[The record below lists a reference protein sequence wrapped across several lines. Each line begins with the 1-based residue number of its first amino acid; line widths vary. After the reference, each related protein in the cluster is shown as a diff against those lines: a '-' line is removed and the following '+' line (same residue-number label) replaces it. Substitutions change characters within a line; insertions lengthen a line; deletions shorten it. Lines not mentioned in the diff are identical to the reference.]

1 MTTACNK
8 EELSENHYKRDLSSG
23 RIRIPNYQRDY
34 AWKDKNFRDLWEDLE
49 EAIEYNKKGQGHFI
63 GTMVVAKNEDNKKL
77 YDIIDGQQ
85 RTTTIFMLLHV
96 LANEQNEKD
105 KQETRKYL
113 YQKGELK
120 LEVAPQNQSF
130 FKALLEAA
138 EKGNISHCEKDAD
151 TEGKQNL
158 FEVLKAILDKVSKL
172 NKEEANERLEALL
185 EMVLMRLEEP
195 DPGRAIRTFQSVN
208 DRGVPLLLLDK
219 LKSLFI
225 YYSNTF
231 CDGKRGLDQ
240 FINDHFGEIFKIFAK
255 IKKSNHISSVGGFDE
270 GDIFRYHAGSQK
282 FDGIEFLGHYE
293 TSTENTYE
301 KLKDELKEIKKSKL
315 KSFIQSYVSDLKNF
329 YQAFLD
335 LLSEIDTNPTT
346 LKAMLINTINPLFFN
361 SLIRL
366 KINNELDDEAMKLFA
381 KTDIVFFKA
390 GKKMRTTAYNLIEEY
405 LEKGKEGLKSKMIA
419 QCRNHIESA
428 SWNLVNNA
436 SNSSCFHYIFFEKN
450 CHEMGLV
457 DLKKLIPGKQFSQQ
471 KEHII
476 PINLLEQRSNNKIR
490 DLGFENKEDL
500 RAYID
505 TYGNLISLEK
515 SLNLKASDKD
525 LYGKDEIYKNSAI
538 AFNRRFNVKGFN
550 KKALIKRN
558 DEMQEWLINTFFKD
572 FAAH

>member
-1 MTTACNK
+1 
-8 EELSENHYKRDLSSG
+8 
-23 RIRIPNYQRDY
+23 
-34 AWKDKNFRDLWEDLE
+34 
-49 EAIEYNKKGQGHFI
+49 
-63 GTMVVAKNEDNKKL
+63 MVVAKNDKKL

-96 LANEQNEKD
+96 LANEQNEEY

-113 YQKGELK
+113 YQKGGLR
-120 LEVAPQNQSF
+120 LEVAPENQSF

-172 NKEEANERLEALL
+172 NKEEVNERLEALL

-219 LKSLFI
+219 LKSLLI

-231 CDGKRGLDQ
+231 YDGKRGLDQ

-255 IKKSNHISSVGGFDE
+255 IKKSNHISSVGGPDE
-270 GDIFRYHAGSQK
+270 GDIFRYHVGSQK
-282 FDGIEFLGHYE
+282 FDGIEFLGYYR
-293 TSTENTYE
+293 TKTEDTYE
-301 KLKDELKEIKKSKL
+301 QLKDKLKEIGKSKL
-315 KSFIQSYVSDLKNF
+315 KNFIRSYVSDLKNF

-335 LLSEIDTNPTT
+335 LLSEIDTNTT
-346 LKAMLINTINPLFFN
+346 TFKAMLINKINPYFFN

-366 KINNELDDEAMKLFA
+366 KINNELDDETLRLFA

-390 GKKMRTTAYNLIEEY
+390 GKEIRSKAYNLIHEY
-405 LEKGKEGLKSKMIA
+405 LQKGKEGLKSEMIA
-419 QCRNHIESA
+419 QCRNDIESA
-428 SWNLVNNA
+428 SWKLVKNA
-436 SNSSCFHYIFFEKN
+436 PNPSCFHYVFFEEN
-450 CHEMGLV
+450 CHEMSFA
-457 DLKKLIPGKQFSQQ
+457 DLKKLIPGKQLSQQ
-471 KEHII
+471 EEHII
-476 PINLLEQRSNNKIR
+476 PINLLTQRFNNKIR
-490 DLGFENKEDL
+490 DLGFEDKKDLEDH
-500 RAYID
+500 IN

-525 LYGKDEIYKNSAI
+525 LYGKDEIYKESRI
-538 AFNRRFNVKGFN
+538 PFNRRFNVKGFN

-558 DEMQEWLINTFFKD
+558 DEMREWLTNTFFKD

>member
-1 MTTACNK
+1 
-8 EELSENHYKRDLSSG
+8 
-23 RIRIPNYQRDY
+23 
-34 AWKDKNFRDLWEDLE
+34 
-49 EAIEYNKKGQGHFI
+49 
-63 GTMVVAKNEDNKKL
+63 
-77 YDIIDGQQ
+77 
-85 RTTTIFMLLHV
+85 MLLHV

-172 NKEEANERLEALL
+172 NKEEVNERLEALL

-219 LKSLFI
+219 LKSLLI

-231 CDGKRGLDQ
+231 CDGKMGLDQ

-255 IKKSNHISSVGGFDE
+255 IKKSNHIFSVGDSKFDE

-282 FDGIEFLGHYE
+282 FDGIEFSRHYE
-293 TSTENTYE
+293 TSTDNAYE
-301 KLKDELKEIKKSKL
+301 KLKDELKKVKVEKDKL
-315 KSFIQSYVSDLKNF
+315 ENFIQSYVSDLKNF

-335 LLSEIDTNPTT
+335 LLSEIDTNQTT
-346 LKAMLINTINPLFFN
+346 FKAMLINNINTSFFN

-366 KINNELDDEAMKLFA
+366 KINNELDDETMKLFA
-381 KTDIVFFKA
+381 KTDIVFFKVGNA
-390 GKKMRTTAYNLIEEY
+390 RADAYNLINEY
-405 LEKGKEGLKSKMIA
+405 LQKGKEGLKSKMIA
-419 QCRNHIESA
+419 QCRNDIEQT
-428 SWNLVNNA
+428 SWRLVKNA
-436 SNSSCFHYIFFEKN
+436 SDLSCFHYIFFEKN
-450 CHEMGLV
+450 CQEMGLA
-457 DLKKLIPGKQFSQQ
+457 DLKKLIRWEQLSQE

-476 PINLLEQRSNNKIR
+476 PINLLKLDNEIEIQK
-490 DLGFENKEDL
+490 LGFESKKDL
-500 RAYID
+500 ENYIH
-505 TYGNLISLEK
+505 TYGNLISLEN
-515 SLNLKASDKD
+515 SFNSKASDKD
-525 LYGKDEIYKNSAI
+525 LYGKDEIYKNSEI
-538 AFNRRFNVKGFN
+538 PFNRRFDVKGFN
-550 KKALIKRN
+550 KKALIARN
-558 DEMQEWLINTFFKD
+558 DEM
-572 FAAH
+572 

>member
-1 MTTACNK
+1 MKTTIK
-8 EELSENHYKRDLSSG
+8 EIFQAEGYS
-23 RIRIPNYQRDY
+23 IPNYQRDY

-49 EAIEYNKKGQGHFI
+49 EAIEYNKKGYGHFI

-85 RTTTIFMLLHV
+85 QTTTIFMLLHV
-96 LANEQNEKD
+96 LANKQNEED

-130 FKALLEAA
+130 FKTLLEAA

-172 NKEEANERLEALL
+172 NKEEANERLEVLL

-219 LKSLFI
+219 LKSLLI

-270 GDIFRYHAGSQK
+270 GDIFRYHAGSQR

-293 TSTENTYE
+293 ASTDKTYE
-301 KLKDELKEIKKSKL
+301 KLKDELKKIKKSEL
-315 KSFIQSYVSDLKNF
+315 ENFIQSYVSDLKNF

-346 LKAMLINTINPLFFN
+346 LKVMLINKINPRFFN

-366 KINNELDDEAMKLFA
+366 KINNELDDETLRLFA
-381 KTDIVFFKA
+381 KTDIVLFKA
-390 GKKMRTTAYNLIEEY
+390 GRDMKSAAYNLINAY
-405 LEKGKEGLKSKMIA
+405 LKKGKEGLKSEMIA
-419 QCRNHIESA
+419 QCRNDIEQA
-428 SWNLVNNA
+428 SLKLVKNA

-450 CHEMGLV
+450 CQEMGLA
-457 DLKKLIPGKQFSQQ
+457 DLKKLIPRKQFSQE

-476 PINLLEQRSNNKIR
+476 PINLLELDNEIEIQK
-490 DLGFENKEDL
+490 LGFEDEKDL
-500 RAYID
+500 EAYID
-505 TYGNLISLEK
+505 TYGNLISLE
-515 SLNLKASDKD
+515 SPLNSKAKDKD
-525 LYGKDEIYKNSAI
+525 LYEKDEIYKSSEI
-538 AFNRRFNVKGFN
+538 PFNRRFNVKGFN
-550 KKALIKRN
+550 KKVLIERN
-558 DEMQEWLINTFFKD
+558 NAMREWLIDTFFKD
-572 FAAH
+572 FATH

>member
-1 MTTACNK
+1 
-8 EELSENHYKRDLSSG
+8 
-23 RIRIPNYQRDY
+23 
-34 AWKDKNFRDLWEDLE
+34 
-49 EAIEYNKKGQGHFI
+49 
-63 GTMVVAKNEDNKKL
+63 MVVAKNEDNKKL

-96 LANEQNEKD
+96 LANKQNEKD

-172 NKEEANERLEALL
+172 NKEEVNEHLETLL
-185 EMVLMRLEEP
+185 EMVLMRLEGP

-219 LKSLFI
+219 LKSLLI

-255 IKKSNHISSVGGFDE
+255 IKKSNHISSVGGPNE

-282 FDGIEFLGHYE
+282 FDGIEFLGHYK

-301 KLKDELKEIKKSKL
+301 KLKDKLKEVRKGGKL

-329 YQAFLD
+329 YQAFFD
-335 LLSEIDTNPTT
+335 LLSKIDTNPTT
-346 LKAMLINTINPLFFN
+346 FKVMLINTINPIFFN

-366 KINNELDDEAMKLFA
+366 KINNELDDETMRLFA
-381 KTDIVFFKA
+381 KTDIMFFKVGRDRA
-390 GKKMRTTAYNLIEEY
+390 NAYNLIHEY
-405 LEKGKEGLKSKMIA
+405 LQKGKEGLKSKMIA
-419 QCRNHIESA
+419 QCRNDIELA
-428 SWNLVNNA
+428 SWKLVKNA
-436 SNSSCFHYIFFEKN
+436 FNSSCFHYIFFEKN
-450 CHEMGLV
+450 CQKMGLA
-457 DLKKLIPGKQFSQQ
+457 DLKKLIREKQFSQE

-476 PINLLEQRSNNKIR
+476 PINLLKLDNEIEIQK
-490 DLGFENKEDL
+490 LGFEGKKDLED
-500 RAYID
+500 YIE
-505 TYGNLISLEK
+505 TYGNLISLEN
-515 SLNLKASDKD
+515 SLNRKASDKD
-525 LYGKDEIYKNSAI
+525 LYGKDAIYKESRI
-538 AFNRRFNVKGFN
+538 PFNRRFNAKGFN
-550 KKALIKRN
+550 KKALIARN
-558 DEMQEWLINTFFKD
+558 DEMREWLINTFFKD
-572 FAAH
+572 FATQ

>member
-1 MTTACNK
+1 MKTTIK
-8 EELSENHYKRDLSSG
+8 EIFQAEGYS
-23 RIRIPNYQRDY
+23 IPNYQRDY

-96 LANEQNEKD
+96 LASEQNEKD

-113 YQKGELK
+113 YQKGGLK

-172 NKEEANERLEALL
+172 NKEEVNERLEALL
-185 EMVLMRLEEP
+185 EMVLMWLEEP

-219 LKSLFI
+219 LKSLLI

-231 CDGKRGLDQ
+231 CDGKRGIDQ

-255 IKKSNHISSVGGFDE
+255 IKKSDHIFSVGGPNFDE

-282 FDGIEFLGHYE
+282 FDGIEFLGYYK
-293 TSTENTYE
+293 TSTENTYKE
-301 KLKDELKEIKKSKL
+301 LKDGLKKVEKDELED
-315 KSFIQSYVSDLKNF
+315 FIRSYVSDLKNF

-335 LLSEIDTNPTT
+335 LLSEIGTNPTT
-346 LKAMLINTINPLFFN
+346 FKVMLINTINPSFFN

-366 KINNELDDEAMKLFA
+366 KINNELDDETLRLFA
-381 KTDIVFFKA
+381 KTYILLSKGRKGMGSV
-390 GKKMRTTAYNLIEEY
+390 AYNLINEY

-419 QCRNHIESA
+419 QCRNDIEIESA
-428 SWNLVNNA
+428 SWKLVKNA
-436 SNSSCFHYIFFEKN
+436 FDRSYSSCLHYVFFEKN
-450 CHEMGLV
+450 CQEMGLA
-457 DLKKLIPGKQFSQQ
+457 DLKKLIPGKQFSQE

-476 PINLLEQRSNNKIR
+476 PINLLEQRPYNKIR
-490 DLGFENKEDL
+490 DLGFEGKKDLED
-500 RAYID
+500 YID
-505 TYGNLISLEK
+505 TYGNLISLEGP
-515 SLNLKASDKD
+515 LNSQASDKD
-525 LYGKDEIYKNSAI
+525 LYGKDEIYKSSEI
-538 AFNRRFNVKGFN
+538 PFNRRFNVKGFN

-558 DEMQEWLINTFFKD
+558 DEMREWLINTFFKD
-572 FAAH
+572 FATQ

>member
-1 MTTACNK
+1 M
-8 EELSENHYKRDLSSG
+8 
-23 RIRIPNYQRDY
+23 
-34 AWKDKNFRDLWEDLE
+34 
-49 EAIEYNKKGQGHFI
+49 
-63 GTMVVAKNEDNKKL
+63 

-85 RTTTIFMLLHV
+85 RTTTIFMLLYV
-96 LANEQNEKD
+96 LTNEQNEKD

-120 LEVAPQNQSF
+120 LEVASQNQSF

-138 EKGNISHCEKDAD
+138 EKRNISHCEKDAD

-172 NKEEANERLEALL
+172 NKEEVNERLETLL

-219 LKSLFI
+219 LKSLLI

-270 GDIFRYHAGSQK
+270 GSIFRYHARSQK
-282 FDGIEFLGHYE
+282 FDEIKFLGHHE
-293 TSTENTYE
+293 ASTDNTYE
-301 KLKDELKEIKKSKL
+301 QLKDELKEIKKRKSKL
-315 KSFIQSYVSDLKNF
+315 KNFIQSYFSDLKNF

-346 LKAMLINTINPLFFN
+346 FKVMLIDKINPSFFN

-366 KINNELDDEAMKLFA
+366 KINNELDDETLRLFA
-381 KTDIVFFKA
+381 KTDIVFFKVGRDRA
-390 GKKMRTTAYNLIEEY
+390 NAYNLINEY
-405 LEKGKEGLKSKMIA
+405 LQKGKEGLKSKMIA
-419 QCRNHIESA
+419 QCRNDIEQA
-428 SWNLVNNA
+428 SWKLVKNA
-436 SNSSCFHYIFFEKN
+436 SDSSCFHYVFFEKN
-450 CHEMGLV
+450 CQEIGIA
-457 DLKKLIPGKQFSQQ
+457 DLKKMIREKQFFQQ

-476 PINLLEQRSNNKIR
+476 PINLLKLDNEIEIQK
-490 DLGFENKEDL
+490 LGFEDKKDL
-500 RAYID
+500 NDYIG
-505 TYGNLISLEK
+505 TYGNLISLERP
-515 SLNLKASDKD
+515 LNSQASDKD
-525 LYGKDEIYKNSAI
+525 LYGKDEIYKSSEI
-538 AFNRRFNVKGFN
+538 PFNRRFNVKGFN
-550 KKALIKRN
+550 KKVLTARN
-558 DEMQEWLINTFFKD
+558 DEMREWLINTFFKD

>member
-1 MTTACNK
+1 
-8 EELSENHYKRDLSSG
+8 
-23 RIRIPNYQRDY
+23 
-34 AWKDKNFRDLWEDLE
+34 
-49 EAIEYNKKGQGHFI
+49 
-63 GTMVVAKNEDNKKL
+63 MVVAKNEDNKKL

-85 RTTTIFMLLHV
+85 RTTTIFMLLHA

-105 KQETRKYL
+105 KQEIRKYL

-172 NKEEANERLEALL
+172 NKEEVNERLEALL

-195 DPGRAIRTFQSVN
+195 DLGRAIRTFQSVN

-219 LKSLFI
+219 LKSLLI

-255 IKKSNHISSVGGFDE
+255 IKKSNHISSVGGPNE

-282 FDGIEFLGHYE
+282 FDGIDFLWHYK
-293 TSTENTYE
+293 TSTDNTYE
-301 KLKDELKEIKKSKL
+301 QLKDELKGIKKSESKL

-346 LKAMLINTINPLFFN
+346 FKAMLINKINPFFFN

-366 KINNELDDEAMKLFA
+366 KINNELDDETMRLFA
-381 KTDIVFFKA
+381 KTDIVFFKV
-390 GKKMRTTAYNLIEEY
+390 GRIEQMPTT
-405 LEKGKEGLKSKMIA
+405 
-419 QCRNHIESA
+419 
-428 SWNLVNNA
+428 
-436 SNSSCFHYIFFEKN
+436 
-450 CHEMGLV
+450 
-457 DLKKLIPGKQFSQQ
+457 
-471 KEHII
+471 
-476 PINLLEQRSNNKIR
+476 
-490 DLGFENKEDL
+490 
-500 RAYID
+500 
-505 TYGNLISLEK
+505 
-515 SLNLKASDKD
+515 
-525 LYGKDEIYKNSAI
+525 
-538 AFNRRFNVKGFN
+538 
-550 KKALIKRN
+550 
-558 DEMQEWLINTFFKD
+558 
-572 FAAH
+572 

>member
-1 MTTACNK
+1 
-8 EELSENHYKRDLSSG
+8 
-23 RIRIPNYQRDY
+23 
-34 AWKDKNFRDLWEDLE
+34 
-49 EAIEYNKKGQGHFI
+49 
-63 GTMVVAKNEDNKKL
+63 
-77 YDIIDGQQ
+77 
-85 RTTTIFMLLHV
+85 MLLHV
-96 LANEQNEKD
+96 LASEQNEKD

-172 NKEEANERLEALL
+172 NKEEVNERLETLL
-185 EMVLMRLEEP
+185 EMVLMRFEEP

-208 DRGVPLLLLDK
+208 DRGVPLLFLDK
-219 LKSLFI
+219 LKSLLI

-255 IKKSNHISSVGGFDE
+255 IKKSNHIFSVGGSNFDE

-282 FDGIEFLGHYE
+282 FDGIDFLGHYK
-293 TSTENTYE
+293 TSTDNTYE
-301 KLKDELKEIKKSKL
+301 QLKDELKGIKKSESKL

-346 LKAMLINTINPLFFN
+346 FKAMLINKINPRFFN

-366 KINNELDDEAMKLFA
+366 KINNEPDDETLRLFA
-381 KTDIVFFKA
+381 KTDIVFFKV
-390 GKKMRTTAYNLIEEY
+390 GRDMRATACNLINEY
-405 LEKGKEGLKSKMIA
+405 LQKGKEGLKSKMIA
-419 QCRNHIESA
+419 QCRNDIELA
-428 SWNLVNNA
+428 SWKLVKNA
-436 SNSSCFHYIFFEKN
+436 FNSSCFHYVFFEKN
-450 CHEMGLV
+450 CQEMGFA
-457 DLKKLIPGKQFSQQ
+457 DLKKLIPEKQFSQQ
-471 KEHII
+471 KERII
-476 PINLLEQRSNNKIR
+476 PINLLKLDNEIEIQK
-490 DLGFENKEDL
+490 LGFEGKEDL

-505 TYGNLISLEK
+505 TYGNLIFLEGQ
-515 SLNLKASDKD
+515 LNSQASDKD
-525 LYGKDEIYKNSAI
+525 LYGKDEIYKSSEI
-538 AFNRRFNVKGFN
+538 PFNRRFDVKGFN
-550 KKALIKRN
+550 KKALIKKN
-558 DEMQEWLINTFFKD
+558 DEMREWLINTFFKD
-572 FAAH
+572 FATH

>member
-1 MTTACNK
+1 MKTTIK
-8 EELSENHYKRDLSSG
+8 EIFQAEGYS
-23 RIRIPNYQRDY
+23 IPNYQRDY

-405 LEKGKEGLKSKMIA
+405 LEKDKEGLKSKMIA

>member
-1 MTTACNK
+1 MKTTIK
-8 EELSENHYKRDLSSG
+8 EIFQEKGYS
-23 RIRIPNYQRDY
+23 IPNYQRDY

-49 EAIEYNKKGQGHFI
+49 EAIEYNKKGHRHFI

-96 LANEQNEKD
+96 LASKQNEKD

-130 FKALLEAA
+130 FKTLLEAA

-158 FEVLKAILDKVSKL
+158 FEVLKAILDKVSEL
-172 NKEEANERLEALL
+172 SEEGVNERLEVLL
-185 EMVLMRLEEP
+185 KMVLMRLEEP

-219 LKSLFI
+219 LKSLLI

-231 CDGKRGLDQ
+231 CDGEKGLDQ

-255 IKKSNHISSVGGFDE
+255 IKKSNHISSVVGSNFNE
-270 GDIFRYHAGSQK
+270 GDIFRYHAGSQR

-293 TSTENTYE
+293 ASTDNTYE
-301 KLKDELKEIKKSKL
+301 KLKAELKKIRSTKSTL
-315 KSFIQSYVSDLKNF
+315 ESFIQSYVSDLKNF

-346 LKAMLINTINPLFFN
+346 LKVMLINRINPLFFN

-366 KINNELDDEAMKLFA
+366 KINNELDDETLKLFA
-381 KTDIVFFKA
+381 KTDIVLFKA
-390 GKKMRTTAYNLIEEY
+390 TRYRKAAAYDLINAY
-405 LEKGKEGLKSKMIA
+405 LKKGKERLKSEMIA
-419 QCRNHIESA
+419 QCRNDIGLAFWQS
-428 SWNLVNNA
+428 VNNA
-436 SNSSCFHYIFFEKN
+436 SNPSCFHYVFFEKN
-450 CHEMGLV
+450 CQEMGLA

-476 PINLLEQRSNNKIR
+476 PINLLELDNEIEIQK
-490 DLGFENKEDL
+490 LGFEDKKDL
-500 RAYID
+500 EVYID
-505 TYGNLISLEK
+505 TYGNLISLE
-515 SLNLKASDKD
+515 SPLNPKASDKD
-525 LYGKDEIYKNSAI
+525 LYEKDEIYKSSEI
-538 AFNRRFNVKGFN
+538 PFNRRFNVKGFN
-550 KKALIKRN
+550 KKVLIERN
-558 DEMQEWLINTFFKD
+558 DEMREWLIDTFFKD

>member
-1 MTTACNK
+1 MKTTIK
-8 EELSENHYKRDLSSG
+8 EIFLEEGYS
-23 RIRIPNYQRDY
+23 IPNYQRDY

-96 LANEQNEKD
+96 LANKQNEED

-130 FKALLEAA
+130 FKTLLEAA
-138 EKGNISHCEKDAD
+138 EKENISHCEKDAD

-185 EMVLMRLEEP
+185 KMVLMRLEEP

-219 LKSLFI
+219 LKSLLI

-231 CDGKRGLDQ
+231 CDGKMGLDQ

-255 IKKSNHISSVGGFDE
+255 IKKSDHISSVGGFDE
-270 GDIFRYHAGSQK
+270 GDIFRYHAGSQR

-293 TSTENTYE
+293 ASTDKTYE
-301 KLKDELKEIKKSKL
+301 KLKDELKKIKKSTL
-315 KSFIQSYVSDLKNF
+315 ESFIQSYVSDLKNF

-346 LKAMLINTINPLFFN
+346 LKVMLINKINPRFFN

-366 KINNELDDEAMKLFA
+366 KINNELDDETLKLFA

-390 GKKMRTTAYNLIEEY
+390 TRFLASKAYNLINAY
-405 LEKGKEGLKSKMIA
+405 LKKGKEGLKSEMIA
-419 QCRNHIESA
+419 QCRNDIGLA
-428 SWNLVNNA
+428 SLKLVNNA
-436 SNSSCFHYIFFEKN
+436 FNLSCFHYVFFEKN
-450 CHEMGLV
+450 CQEMGLA
-457 DLKKLIPGKQFSQQ
+457 DLKKLIPGKQFSQE

-476 PINLLEQRSNNKIR
+476 LINLLELDNEIEIQK
-490 DLGFENKEDL
+490 LGFEDKKDL
-500 RAYID
+500 ENYID
-505 TYGNLISLEK
+505 TYGNLISLE
-515 SLNLKASDKD
+515 SPLNRNASDKD
-525 LYGKDEIYKNSAI
+525 LYEKDEIYKSSEVP
-538 AFNRRFNVKGFN
+538 FNRRFNAKDFN
-550 KKALIKRN
+550 KKVLIKRN
-558 DEMQEWLINTFFKD
+558 DEMREWLIDTFFKD
-572 FAAH
+572 FATH

>member
-1 MTTACNK
+1 MKTTIK
-8 EELSENHYKRDLSSG
+8 EIFQAEGYS
-23 RIRIPNYQRDY
+23 IPNYQRDY

-172 NKEEANERLEALL
+172 NEEEVNERLEVLL

-195 DPGRAIRTFQSVN
+195 DPRRAIRTFQSVN
-208 DRGVPLLLLDK
+208 DRDVPLLLLDK
-219 LKSLFI
+219 LKSLLI

-231 CDGKRGLDQ
+231 CDGKMGLDQ
-240 FINDHFGEIFKIFAK
+240 FINNHFGEIFKIFAK
-255 IKKSNHISSVGGFDE
+255 IKKSNHIFSVGDPNFDE
-270 GDIFRYHAGSQK
+270 GDTFRYHAGSQK
-282 FDGIEFLGHYE
+282 FAGIDFLGHYE
-293 TSTENTYE
+293 TSTDNTYE
-301 KLKDELKEIKKSKL
+301 KLKDELKEIKKNKL

-346 LKAMLINTINPLFFN
+346 FKVMLINKIDSFF
-361 SLIRL
+361 SIR
-366 KINNELDDEAMKLFA
+366 
-381 KTDIVFFKA
+381 
-390 GKKMRTTAYNLIEEY
+390 
-405 LEKGKEGLKSKMIA
+405 S
-419 QCRNHIESA
+419 SA
-428 SWNLVNNA
+428 
-436 SNSSCFHYIFFEKN
+436 
-450 CHEMGLV
+450 
-457 DLKKLIPGKQFSQQ
+457 
-471 KEHII
+471 
-476 PINLLEQRSNNKIR
+476 
-490 DLGFENKEDL
+490 
-500 RAYID
+500 
-505 TYGNLISLEK
+505 
-515 SLNLKASDKD
+515 
-525 LYGKDEIYKNSAI
+525 
-538 AFNRRFNVKGFN
+538 
-550 KKALIKRN
+550 
-558 DEMQEWLINTFFKD
+558 
-572 FAAH
+572 

>member
-1 MTTACNK
+1 MKTTIK
-8 EELSENHYKRDLSSG
+8 EIFQAEGYS
-23 RIRIPNYQRDY
+23 IPNYQRDY

-138 EKGNISHCEKDAD
+138 EKGNISHYEKDAD